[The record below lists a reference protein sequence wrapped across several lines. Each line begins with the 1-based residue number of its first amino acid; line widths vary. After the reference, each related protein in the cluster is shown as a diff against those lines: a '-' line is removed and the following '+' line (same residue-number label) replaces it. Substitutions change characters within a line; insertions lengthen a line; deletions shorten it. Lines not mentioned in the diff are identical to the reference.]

1 MLLQVFCFVFFFFFG
16 GGGGGLHKNV
26 SQMLATIDC
35 SSREITRKTLSAK
48 KNIIGNITSSQ
59 TNRLNLD
66 GQIGIGKLY
75 S

>member
-1 MLLQVFCFVFFFFFG
+1 M
-16 GGGGGLHKNV
+16 LHKNV
-26 SQMLATIDC
+26 SQMLVI

-59 TNRLNLD
+59 TNRLNFD
-66 GQIGIGKLY
+66 GQIGVGKLH